1 MQDLL
6 QTQFVLA
13 RIRFFQI
20 TFKDLGVLFEV
31 ALEGVTTQ
39 QLVHSR
45 VSQRAHLT
53 CFLCQGILPLNLPPF
68 FDSLVCVRLCHL
80 QATTGCPEVLG
91 GLFLSQY
98 DYYKSI
104 LSYIQ

>member
-1 MQDLL
+1 MKGEGRQGPLG
-6 QTQFVLA
+6 TYY
-13 RIRFFQI
+13 
-20 TFKDLGVLFEV
+20 GVLFEV

-68 FDSLVCVRLCHL
+68 FDSIVCPC
-80 QATTGCPEVLG
+80 AI
-91 GLFLSQY
+91 Y
-98 DYYKSI
+98 NYYRMSGSNGWVI
-104 LSYIQ
+104 FVTI